1 MMLFRNLGLK
11 LLFFTFLF
19 FSWGRDA
26 HAMRMRNQRQIQTT
40 WREAADKA
48 AAIQLR
54 ERKSNAAGREKENL
68 ISISHSLYTVRE
80 CVSPARDKEWPG
92 PQINGLL
99 SVQQQISADVALGK
113 R

>member
-1 MMLFRNLGLK
+1 
-11 LLFFTFLF
+11 
-19 FSWGRDA
+19 
-26 HAMRMRNQRQIQTT
+26 MRNQRQIQTT

-48 AAIQLR
+48 AIQLR
-54 ERKSNAAGREKENL
+54 ERKTNAAGREKENL

>member
-1 MMLFRNLGLK
+1 
-11 LLFFTFLF
+11 
-19 FSWGRDA
+19 
-26 HAMRMRNQRQIQTT
+26 MRKRRRFETT
-40 WREAADKA
+40 WRERADKA
-48 AAIQLR
+48 AIQAS
-54 ERKSNAAGREKENL
+54 ERKTNAAGREKENL

-99 SVQQQISADVALGK
+99 SVQLQISADVALGK

>member
-1 MMLFRNLGLK
+1 MATGAPQPED
-11 LLFFTFLF
+11 
-19 FSWGRDA
+19 DA
-26 HAMRMRNQRQIQTT
+26 VQEALAFKHAVRMRNQRQIGTT
-40 WREAADKA
+40 RREAAEKA
-48 AAIQLR
+48 ATQLR
-54 ERKSNAAGREKENL
+54 ERKTNAAGREKENL

>member
-1 MMLFRNLGLK
+1 
-11 LLFFTFLF
+11 
-19 FSWGRDA
+19 
-26 HAMRMRNQRQIQTT
+26 MRNQRQTQGT
-40 WREAADKA
+40 WRGPADK

-54 ERKSNAAGREKENL
+54 QRKTNAAGREKENL
-68 ISISHSLYTVRE
+68 ISVSHSLYTVRE